1 MARHLTRDGRAVI
14 DTWLPTKDDL
24 GLYDGRLIHEWTR
37 LDPETGE
44 HVSKTTSAT
53 FEEGTKTATIDT
65 VFDAWLEGEPPRRT
79 SRRDVVRFP
88 DRDGLLATIES
99 AGLAPQTVAG
109 DYDMSPLEADSERVI
124 VVAAKGPEQRDRR
137 RQGRLAPWNG
147 YSRAVAG
154 SHGSDATL
162 RLLLVEDMPQV
173 ANYIRSL
180 LDAQS
185 KVKLLDVINDG
196 REVAEQVRELQPDL
210 LIVDALLQGKMNGLQ
225 VATDLR
231 EAGLNLPIIA
241 LTVPTKP
248 IAVGEGMGSTR
259 VLSMP
264 FSGYD
269 FMHLVQELIDEHRS
283 QAPEAFSRVIAIF
296 GAKGGV
302 GATTLAY
309 NIAASIAGE
318 GQQRVA
324 LIDGSLQYGDLRAL
338 LRVDESAPSI
348 LQLPTNKV
356 QKTDVDEVVHRD
368 SSGVHVLLAPP
379 RIEMSEMILAR
390 DLDKLISLMR
400 RLYNIVIIDTAS
412 QVDDIL
418 LAFLD
423 ASDEVVQVVTYEA
436 PALQKARQVT
446 QTLIAAGYPPE
457 KIRLLVNR
465 SDSTGGMQKN
475 AMEQY
480 FGRKADFEVVSDG
493 VLVAE
498 ANNRGEPFV
507 KLGPDAQITKD
518 VARVA
523 HRLATEALP
532 QRSSTRSAQADAHA
546 AAGAS

>member
-1 MARHLTRDGRAVI
+1 M
-14 DTWLPTKDDL
+14 
-24 GLYDGRLIHEWTR
+24 
-37 LDPETGE
+37 
-44 HVSKTTSAT
+44 
-53 FEEGTKTATIDT
+53 
-65 VFDAWLEGEPPRRT
+65 
-79 SRRDVVRFP
+79 
-88 DRDGLLATIES
+88 
-99 AGLAPQTVAG
+99 
-109 DYDMSPLEADSERVI
+109 
-124 VVAAKGPEQRDRR
+124 
-137 RQGRLAPWNG
+137 
-147 YSRAVAG
+147 AG

-185 KVKLLDVINDG
+185 KVKLLDVLTDG

-231 EAGLNLPIIA
+231 EAGLGVPIIA

-248 IAVGEGMGSTR
+248 IAIGQGMGSTR

-269 FMHLVQELIDEHRS
+269 FMHLVQELIDEHRA
-283 QAPEAFSRVIAIF
+283 QAPEAFSRVFAVF

-309 NIAASIAGE
+309 NIAASIAAE

-356 QKTDVDEVVHRD
+356 QKADVEEVVYRD
-368 SSGVHVLLAPP
+368 QSGVHVLLAPP
-379 RIEMSEMILAR
+379 RIEMAEMILAR
-390 DLDKLISLMR
+390 DLEKLISLMR
-400 RLYNIVIIDTAS
+400 RLYNIVIIDTSS

-423 ASDEVVQVVTYEA
+423 ASDEVIQVVTYEG
-436 PALQKARQVT
+436 PALHQARQVT
-446 QTLIAAGYPPE
+446 QTLTAAGYPAD
-457 KIRLLVNR
+457 KIRFLVNR
-465 SDSTGGMQKN
+465 ADATGGLPKS
-475 AMEQY
+475 AVEEAV
-480 FGRKADFEVVSDG
+480 GRKPDFEVVSDG
-493 VLVAE
+493 VLVLD
-498 ANNRGEPFV
+498 ANNRGQPFV
-507 KLGPDAQITKD
+507 KLGPDAQISKD
-518 VARVA
+518 VKRVA
-523 HRLATEALP
+523 HRLATEVLAAKP
-532 QRSSTRSAQADAHA
+532 AVRTATSDAHTA
-546 AAGAS
+546 ASAP